1 MSENVDSMN
10 DGAGLSISKAR
21 CRQDRRGNACQIIL
35 SGTTTLI
42 RACLR
47 TTQCASISHLK
58 RELLQQPPTSHSTL
72 HSVCVSVVETE
83 AH

>member
-1 MSENVDSMN
+1 MLVPNHIVRKNNTNPGMSENNKV
-10 DGAGLSISKAR
+10 
-21 CRQDRRGNACQIIL
+21 C
-35 SGTTTLI
+35 
-42 RACLR
+42 
-47 TTQCASISHLK
+47 SISHLK